1 MSTDRAR
8 GVLLDALTFVAP
20 DVDVEG
26 LDPAEPLREQAD
38 LDSMDFME
46 LVAQLAEAV
55 QGDIPVDDY
64 PRLETIDA
72 AVAYLAARL
81 G

>member
-1 MSTDRAR
+1 
-8 GVLLDALTFVAP
+8 
-20 DVDVEG
+20 
-26 LDPAEPLREQAD
+26 
-38 LDSMDFME
+38 ME